1 MTTHLTDPAR
11 AWVDVDLDALT
22 ANARAVAERSGRP
35 LLPMVKA
42 NGYGVGAVAVARTL
56 EPLDPWGYGVATLT
70 EAAELRDAGIG
81 RPIVVFTP
89 LIPAGAAPCFHAG
102 LRPVIGSADSLRAWL
117 GLGTAPFHIEVD
129 TGMGRGGVR
138 WDDAVALAE
147 FAALLKGAEGWEGA
161 FTHFHSAESDPA
173 SVTRQWERFQ
183 AALSRLPHRPPLI
196 HAANSAVALRGGPE
210 TADLV
215 RPGIFLYGCGI
226 PGLPAPRPVAALR
239 APVVAVRQIP
249 QGESVSYGAT
259 WRAATDTTVA
269 TLGAGYADGVM
280 RSLSGRGQVELGG
293 QRGPDSSGASRWT

>member
-1 MTTHLTDPAR
+1 MCGGTTR
-11 AWVDVDLDALT
+11 
-22 ANARAVAERSGRP
+22 
-35 LLPMVKA
+35 LPSP
-42 NGYGVGAVAVARTL
+42 NSR
-56 EPLDPWGYGVATLT
+56 
-70 EAAELRDAGIG
+70 
-81 RPIVVFTP
+81 
-89 LIPAGAAPCFHAG
+89 
-102 LRPVIGSADSLRAWL
+102 
-117 GLGTAPFHIEVD
+117 
-129 TGMGRGGVR
+129 
-138 WDDAVALAE
+138 
-147 FAALLKGAEGWEGA
+147 ALLKPTEGWEGA

-293 QRGPDSSGASRWT
+293 ASVPIIGRVTMDMTMAAVPAGSVRVGDIATFYGGVISLDEQAAAAGTIGYELLTALGSRVQRRYGAAR